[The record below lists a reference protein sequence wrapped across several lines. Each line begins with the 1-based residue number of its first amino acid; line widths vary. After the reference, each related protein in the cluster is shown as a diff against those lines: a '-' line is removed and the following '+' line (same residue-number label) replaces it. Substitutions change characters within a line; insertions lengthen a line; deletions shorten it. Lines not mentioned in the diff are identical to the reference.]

1 MRLDRFI
8 WLVLGLCM
16 LVGFC
21 ILTSSCK
28 GVTPALPTNV
38 SSSDSNNNHTE
49 NRIDTVY
56 RDRWHTEYMRG
67 DTLIIHDSI
76 DRWRIRNVYIHD
88 SIYNSR
94 IDTIYQQ
101 VQVEKKGSAFL
112 QNSGIALWVLIALA
126 VLAAIVGIVLK
137 FAK

>member
-8 WLVLGLCM
+8 LLVLALCA

-38 SSSDSNNNHTE
+38 SSSDSNNNHKE
-49 NRIDTVY
+49 QRIDTVY

-112 QNSGIALWVLIALA
+112 QNSGIALWVLIALF
-126 VLAAIVGIVLK
+126 VIAAIIGIVLK

>member
-16 LVGFC
+16 LLGIC

-28 GVTPALPTNV
+28 GTTPAIPTNV
-38 SSSDSNNNHTE
+38 STSTNDNDHKE
-49 NRIDTVY
+49 QRIDTVY

-76 DRWRIRNVYIHD
+76 DRWRIREVYIHD
-88 SIYNSR
+88 SIDNSR

-112 QNSGIALWVLIALA
+112 QNSGIALWVLIALF
-126 VLAAIVGIVLK
+126 VIAAIIGIVLK

>member
-8 WLVLGLCM
+8 WLVLVLCAIICM
-16 LVGFC
+16 LM
-21 ILTSSCK
+21 LTSCK
-28 GVTPALPTNV
+28 TVTPALPTNV
-38 SSSDSNNNHTE
+38 SSSDSSNHHTE
-49 NRIDTVY
+49 LRVDTVY
-56 RDRWHTEYMRG
+56 RDRYHTEYMRG

-76 DRWRIRNVYIHD
+76 DRWRIRDVYIHD
-88 SIYNSR
+88 SIDNSR

-112 QNSGIALWVLIALA
+112 QNSGIALWVLIALF
-126 VLAAIVGIVLK
+126 VIAAIVGIVLK

>member
-28 GVTPALPTNV
+28 SVTPALPTNV
-38 SSSDSNNNHTE
+38 SSSDSSNNHTE
-49 NRIDTVY
+49 LRIDTVY

-76 DRWRIRNVYIHD
+76 DRWRIREVYIHD
-88 SIYNSR
+88 SIDNSR

-112 QNSGIALWVLIALA
+112 RNSGIALWVLIALA